1 MTNIQKQDYSL
12 WKCYI
17 KTKNTT
23 FLFLS
28 VFYLPLQLN
37 VPFLMYQLPLLSFL
51 CSLRTYR

>member
-1 MTNIQKQDYSL
+1 MTNIQEQDYSL

-28 VFYLPLQLN
+28 VFYLPLRLN
-37 VPFLMYQLPLLSFL
+37 VPF
-51 CSLRTYR
+51 

>member
-28 VFYLPLQLN
+28 VFYLPLQLS
-37 VPFLMYQLPLLSFL
+37 VPFLMYQLPLLSFP
-51 CSLRTYR
+51 CNHRTYI

>member
-28 VFYLPLQLN
+28 VFYLPLRLS
-37 VPFLMYQLPLLSFL
+37 VPFLMYQLLLLSFL
-51 CSLRTYR
+51 CSHQTYK